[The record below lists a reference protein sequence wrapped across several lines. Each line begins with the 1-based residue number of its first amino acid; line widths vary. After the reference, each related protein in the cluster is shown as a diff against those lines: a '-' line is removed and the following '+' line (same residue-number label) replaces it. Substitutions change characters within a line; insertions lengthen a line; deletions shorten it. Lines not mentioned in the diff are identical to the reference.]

1 VSEEVSAPGFDWP
14 SGRRIAAAVV
24 LVAVGGLVAWLLL
37 GGDGDEPESAGAPQ
51 AAGVEQLRDLAASVG
66 HDVYWAGPAGA
77 GTELELTH
85 EADGRIFVRY
95 LNGDGEVGDT
105 RPRFTTVATYPVPA
119 ALAALRKE
127 ADGPDAITR
136 TLPGGG
142 LAYLNADQPTSV
154 YLAWPGSDYEVEV
167 FDPSPKHALDLVLE
181 GAITPVR

>member
-1 VSEEVSAPGFDWP
+1 VSEEVSVTGFEW
-14 SGRRIAAAVV
+14 SSRRRLAAAVV
-24 LVAVGGLVAWLLL
+24 LVAVVGLVAWLLL

-85 EADGRIFVRY
+85 GADGRIFVRY
-95 LNGDGEVGDT
+95 LSGDGEVGDT
-105 RPRFTTVATYPVPA
+105 RPRFTTIATYPVPA

-167 FDPSPKHALDLVLE
+167 FDPSPKHALDLVLK
-181 GAITPVR
+181 GAIVPVR